1 MASILIVRK
10 IVRTEQEVFEIS
22 EMLADE
28 IKNADPESV
37 ETTESIF
44 TILRDL
50 TGWDDIDEYEIVEE

>member
-1 MASILIVRK
+1 MASILIIRK

-37 ETTESIF
+37 ETIESIF
-44 TILRDL
+44 NVLREL
-50 TGWDDIDEYEIVEE
+50 TGWEDIDEYEIVEE